1 MNRRWIRSC
10 RPVGNLEV
18 EVESRRLR
26 QSRSVVRPFLLTGG
40 LLLPAAAA
48 SQTTISG
55 TVLVADTREPAHA
68 AEVVVL
74 ERHEVTHTD
83 DDGRFELVL
92 DAEEHSHGHA
102 LLTLHVDSGF
112 LSGIRVLVMGPEETT
127 LEIAE
132 PILLEPGHR
141 GHEHIVVTDSVFES
155 RPFEAFGSVNVIA
168 GLDLQNERGRTLGE
182 MLEGASG
189 IATQG
194 FGHGSGRPVIRGL
207 DGDHVLVLEDGVRTG
222 DLGSESGGSGVPLDP
237 LQAEQIE
244 VIRGPATL
252 VYGSNVIGGVVNVVS
267 MASHLAHS
275 HHPGFRGQAN
285 LDLSSADRG
294 VGGGA
299 RALAGGNG
307 WMAWGGGSANR
318 TGDYDSPA
326 GIVENSAGSKQ
337 EGDLGFGL
345 FGERAWVSGSV
356 RLDDSR
362 LGLPFLG
369 ALRGANGR
377 GQDEPGVDVAI
388 HRRQARADFVIRELG
403 NVLEEASFT
412 VRYSDL
418 EQEEIDTPAGTTQD
432 ELANNI
438 HNRSLIVRGELKRDA
453 GRVHTR
459 SGVWSRFRS
468 VQAGGMDT
476 LEPDVQASALAV
488 FSYNEIH
495 AGERLSLS
503 FAGRLERNAYEAGE
517 RPERAGLARD
527 EIADSANERAPP
539 APLDR
544 DFTTASGSAGARFSL
559 NDEHALVATTST
571 SIGAP
576 SLEELYSFSP
586 YPGNLYFNLG
596 DPTLEVERAFG
607 LDLSLRRSSERLS
620 GSINLFRFSIAD
632 FIFMAEPGG
641 TVGGF
646 IVFEA
651 AQTDAVHRGFETEVH
666 LDLGVAE
673 LEASASYV
681 DIKLAGA
688 AGYAPSIPPFGG
700 RVRLHFPIRR
710 LQLNPELRWAA
721 RMDRLNPG
729 ETPTDGYA
737 LLNLNASWVFVGRH
751 TTSTLSFQAF
761 NLTDAEHRRHS
772 ALGKDLYLLM
782 GRSFRIGY
790 SLRFF

>member
-1 MNRRWIRSC
+1 MRMGTREAG
-10 RPVGNLEV
+10 VG
-18 EVESRRLR
+18 SHRLR
-26 QSRSVVRPFLLTGG
+26 QSCSVVCAFLLTGA
-40 LLLPAAAA
+40 LLPPAVAAA
-48 SQTTISG
+48 QTTISG
-55 TVLVADTREPAHA
+55 TVLVADTREPAHG
-68 AEVVVL
+68 AEVILL

-83 DDGRFELVL
+83 DDGRFELVVG
-92 DAEEHSHGHA
+92 AEEHSHGHA

-112 LSGIRVLVMGPEETT
+112 LSGIRVLVMDPHETA

-141 GHEHIVVTDSVFES
+141 GHEHIIVTDSVFES

-168 GLDLQNERGRTLGE
+168 GLDLQGERGRTLGE
-182 MLEGASG
+182 MLEGAAG
-189 IATQG
+189 IAAQG
-194 FGHGSGRPVIRGL
+194 FGHGSGRPVVRGL
-207 DGDHVLVLEDGVRTG
+207 DGERVLVLEDGVRSG
-222 DLGSESGGSGVPLDP
+222 DLGSKSGSGAVPLDP

-252 VYGSNVIGGVVNVVS
+252 IYGSNVIGGVVNVVS

-275 HHPGFRGQAN
+275 PPAGFRGQAN
-285 LDLSSADRG
+285 LDFSSADRG
-294 VGGGA
+294 ADGGA
-299 RALAGGNG
+299 RAMASGNG
-307 WMAWGGGSANR
+307 WFAWGGGSANR

-326 GIVENSAGSKQ
+326 GVVENSAGSKQ

-362 LGLPFLG
+362 HGVPFVG
-369 ALRGANGR
+369 ALRGADGR
-377 GQDEPGVDVAI
+377 GLDEPAVDVAV
-388 HRRQARADFVIRELG
+388 HRRQARADFAIRELG
-403 NVLEEASFT
+403 NVFEEAAFT

-418 EQEEIDTPAGTTQD
+418 EQDELDTPAGTSLD
-432 ELANNI
+432 EVANSVQ
-438 HNRSLIVRGELKRDA
+438 NRSLVFRGELKRDA

-459 SGVWSRFRS
+459 SGVWGRLRNL
-468 VQAGGMDT
+468 QAAGTDT
-476 LEPDVQASALAV
+476 LEPDVEARALAV

-495 AGERLSLS
+495 AGERVSLSL
-503 FAGRLERNAYEAGE
+503 AGRLERNAYDAGE
-517 RPERAGLARD
+517 RPERTGRARD
-527 EIADSANERAPP
+527 EYGDSTDEREPP

-544 DFTTASGSAGARFSL
+544 DFTAASGSAGARFSL
-559 NDEHALVATTST
+559 DDEHALVATASY

-576 SLEELYSFSP
+576 SPGDLYSFSP
-586 YPGNLYFNLG
+586 YPGNLYFEVG
-596 DPTLEVERAFG
+596 DPTLDPERAFG

-620 GSINLFRFSIAD
+620 GSLNLFRFPIRD
-632 FIFMAEPGG
+632 FIYLAEPGG
-641 TVGGF
+641 TIGGLIF
-646 IVFEA
+646 FEA
-651 AQTDAVHRGFETEVH
+651 AQTDAVHRGFETEIH

-673 LEASASYV
+673 LEANASYV
-681 DIKLAGA
+681 DIKLAGT

-700 RVRLHFPIRR
+700 RVRLQVPIGRF
-710 LQLNPELRWAA
+710 QLNPELRWAA

-782 GRSFRIGY
+782 GRSVRIGY